1 MSSQE
6 KYGSGYKQARKEK
19 MSSQAVPADEVT
31 YSTQDLETHHS
42 QPKMFNGPDV
52 KENLIILCRDFHAY
66 IHQICNVKD
75 NDLIYKRLAL
85 SKKIRSEPNSMSVE
99 GSKKRLDEIDSVLM
113 REYIQNMIL
122 NVSQN
127 YKEKVIEITML
138 SQMQTIKT
146 QAIEIMQLKDQLQKE
161 KDSKSFKT
169 YKK

>member
-1 MSSQE
+1 MSYPD
-6 KYGSGYKQARKEK
+6 KYGSEYKQARKEK
-19 MSSQAVPADEVT
+19 IASQAVPADEIT
-31 YSTQDLETHHS
+31 HSTQDLETHHS

-75 NDLIYKRLAL
+75 NELIYKRLAL

-113 REYIQNMIL
+113 REYIVNTMNL
-122 NVSQN
+122 SANFRD
-127 YKEKVIEITML
+127 KVLEITMF

>member
-1 MSSQE
+1 MSYPD
-6 KYGSGYKQARKEK
+6 KYGSEYKQARKEK
-19 MSSQAVPADEVT
+19 IDSQAVPADEIT
-31 YSTQDLETHHS
+31 HSTQDLETHHS

-75 NDLIYKRLAL
+75 NELIYKRLAL

-113 REYIQNMIL
+113 REYIVNTMNL
-122 NVSQN
+122 SANFRD
-127 YKEKVIEITML
+127 KVLEITMF

-146 QAIEIMQLKDQLQKE
+146 QAIEIMQLKDQLQREKE
-161 KDSKSFKT
+161 SKSFKT
-169 YKK
+169 YRK